1 MTELAGAAPDEK
13 SSPVQKAVA
22 TAVTIP
28 DVPSEI
34 EKRTGYCLV
43 MCTYSVLRYWERR
56 GALRNALPSYD
67 GFKDAFG
74 RYVDLLGLPPNKLND
89 YLREV
94 CPKEHFKVQHKTGNI
109 EALEAHIR
117 NKTPVIALF
126 DYNMYQRRQPAR
138 STHAT
143 VIVGYTPENLLAND
157 PFHGNKYP
165 YEKSRFQ
172 EAWALKDNKYI
183 LITARVTLNSFT

>member
-1 MTELAGAAPDEK
+1 LVAASNDSQN
-13 SSPVQKAVA
+13 SSSQKVA
-22 TAVTIP
+22 AVTIP
-28 DVPSEI
+28 DVPGEI
-34 EKRTGYCLV
+34 EKQTGYCLV

-56 GALRNALPSYD
+56 GLLRATLPSYE
-67 GFKDAFG
+67 GFKGVFG
-74 RYVDLLGLPPNKLND
+74 RYVDLLGFPPSKLND

-94 CPKEHFKVQHKTGNI
+94 APKGQLKIQHRTGNI

-117 NKTPVIALF
+117 NKSPIITLF
-126 DYNMYQRRQPAR
+126 DYNLYQRGQPAR

-143 VIVGYTPENLLAND
+143 VVIGYTPENLVTND

-165 YEKSRFQ
+165 YEKNRFR

-183 LITARVTLNSFT
+183 LITARVTLNSFTSER